1 MSAKTSSAKKRAT
14 RTTSNIFAM
23 FSQNQIAEF
32 KEAFTFIDQDKD
44 GLISKADL
52 RTTFDAL
59 GRMYPDDQLQGML
72 NEAPG
77 PLNFTMF
84 LSIFGERIAG
94 GDNPDIIRSAFKTF
108 DNDETGMVNAEDL
121 RKMLT
126 KFGEK
131 LTDEEMDLALAE
143 ARMDSKGRF
152 NIDSFIKLITGSEQ
166 EEDG

>member
-84 LSIFGERIAG
+84 LSIFGERIA
-94 GDNPDIIRSAFKTF
+94 AFKTF

>member
-1 MSAKTSSAKKRAT
+1 
-14 RTTSNIFAM
+14 
-23 FSQNQIAEF
+23 
-32 KEAFTFIDQDKD
+32 
-44 GLISKADL
+44 
-52 RTTFDAL
+52 
-59 GRMYPDDQLQGML
+59 
-72 NEAPG
+72 
-77 PLNFTMF
+77 
-84 LSIFGERIAG
+84 
-94 GDNPDIIRSAFKTF
+94 
-108 DNDETGMVNAEDL
+108 MVNAEDL